1 MKFRLI
7 DQAKK
12 EFPASRLCQFM
23 GVGESGYF
31 LWKDR
36 RASRCQRDETR
47 LSQNSETIFRD

>member
-36 RASRCQRDETR
+36 RASRNRPIVTVGNM
-47 LSQNSETIFRD
+47 S